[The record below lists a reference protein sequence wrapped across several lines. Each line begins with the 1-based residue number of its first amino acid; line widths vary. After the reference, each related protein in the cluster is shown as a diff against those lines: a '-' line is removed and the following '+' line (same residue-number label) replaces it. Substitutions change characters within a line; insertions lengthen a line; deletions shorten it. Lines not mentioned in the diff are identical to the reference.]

1 MKLRVFSLLSALLLA
16 ALLAGCGPS
25 DAGSAAGLSIH
36 FIDVGQ
42 ANASLLLCGGQA
54 MLIDGGSAERG
65 SQVSGYLRQLGISY
79 LDFVVCTSADEAHMG
94 GLAAPLYTCAVGR
107 VLSPAPQTD
116 DPVFEHFRRY
126 TEAQGLSPAVPEP
139 GESFSLGD
147 ATVTVLEP
155 EDDSGILSLQVEHGG
170 VSLRFSGDLEATLA
184 DALPESEDGGAAGNL
199 VAESDGASLRLI
211 PPET

>member
-1 MKLRVFSLLSALLLA
+1 
-16 ALLAGCGPS
+16 
-25 DAGSAAGLSIH
+25 
-36 FIDVGQ
+36 
-42 ANASLLLCGGQA
+42 

-126 TEAQGLSPAVPEP
+126 TEAQGLSPA
-139 GESFSLGD
+139 D

>member
-1 MKLRVFSLLSALLLA
+1 M
-16 ALLAGCGPS
+16 
-25 DAGSAAGLSIH
+25 
-36 FIDVGQ
+36 
-42 ANASLLLCGGQA
+42 
-54 MLIDGGSAERG
+54 
-65 SQVSGYLRQLGISY
+65 
-79 LDFVVCTSADEAHMG
+79 
-94 GLAAPLYTCAVGR
+94 
-107 VLSPAPQTD
+107 
-116 DPVFEHFRRY
+116 
-126 TEAQGLSPAVPEP
+126 PEP